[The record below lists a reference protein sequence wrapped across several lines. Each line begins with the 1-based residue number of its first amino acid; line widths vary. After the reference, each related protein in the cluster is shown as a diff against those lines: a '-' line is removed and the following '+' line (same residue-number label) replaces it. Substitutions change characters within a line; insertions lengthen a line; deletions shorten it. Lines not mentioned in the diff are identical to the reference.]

1 MAPTG
6 IYSIVL
12 RTALHKRMKTYCPM
26 MLIQTPVPIL
36 SLGFLIALGCSLLL
50 GIAKSGIKGVAVL
63 IVTGLALVYGAREST
78 GILMPLL
85 ICGDIFAV
93 IYYKRHVEWVYLVK
107 LLPWMVIG
115 VLIGVVLG
123 KDLPEDLFRVGM
135 ALIILFSVAMMYYW
149 GKKKNKKVPTH
160 WSFAAST
167 GLLAGFSTM
176 VGNLA
181 GAFSNIYFLAIKLPK
196 NEFIGTAAWLFFIIN
211 LFKVPFHIWVWE
223 TINLE
228 SLKISLTLIP
238 AVISGLLLGVFL
250 VKKINNDKYRKLIL
264 IFTGL
269 GGLVILFQ

>member
-1 MAPTG
+1 
-6 IYSIVL
+6 
-12 RTALHKRMKTYCPM
+12 MK
-26 MLIQTPVPIL
+26 
-36 SLGFLIALGCSLLL
+36 
-50 GIAKSGIKGVAVL
+50 
-63 IVTGLALVYGAREST
+63 
-78 GILMPLL
+78 
-85 ICGDIFAV
+85 
-93 IYYKRHVEWVYLVK
+93 
-107 LLPWMVIG
+107 
-115 VLIGVVLG
+115 
-123 KDLPEDLFRVGM
+123 
-135 ALIILFSVAMMYYW
+135 YYW
-149 GKKKNKKVPTH
+149 QKNKNKKVPTH

-211 LFKVPFHIWVWE
+211 LFKVPFHIWVWK

-238 AVISGLLLGVFL
+238 AVISGLILGVFL

-269 GGLVILFQ
+269 GGLVILFQEFQV

>member
-1 MAPTG
+1 
-6 IYSIVL
+6 
-12 RTALHKRMKTYCPM
+12 M
-26 MLIQTPVPIL
+26 MLIQTPVPFL
-36 SLGFLIALGCSLLL
+36 SLGFLIALVCSLLL

-63 IVTGLALVYGAREST
+63 IVTGLALVYGGRDST

-85 ICGDIFAV
+85 VCGDIFAV
-93 IYYKRHVEWVYLVK
+93 IYYKRHVEWIYLVK

-123 KDLPEDLFRVGM
+123 KDLPEDLFRMGM

-149 GKKKNKKVPTH
+149 EKKKNKKVPTH

-250 VKKINNDKYRKLIL
+250 VKKINNNKYRKLIL

-269 GGLVILFQ
+269 GGLAILFQ